1 MPESDF
7 LIRDARVP
15 RQQPSTRL
23 QAVVGETKTPV
34 LLVRHRN
41 QRITIES
48 TPILSNCT
56 SQSTNNALDEYKYQA
71 VFVLQRTG

>member
-23 QAVVGETKTPV
+23 QASVEENQNSSATGPLSKREDY
-34 LLVRHRN
+34 HR
-41 QRITIES
+41 
-48 TPILSNCT
+48 LS
-56 SQSTNNALDEYKYQA
+56 
-71 VFVLQRTG
+71 

>member
-23 QAVVGETKTPV
+23 QASVEENQNSSATGPLSKREDY
-34 LLVRHRN
+34 HR
-41 QRITIES
+41 
-48 TPILSNCT
+48 LSQHLFHLFGQGPGRN
-56 SQSTNNALDEYKYQA
+56 
-71 VFVLQRTG
+71 